1 MSGSDKRIIKTVKLS
16 NDEFSEITPESD
28 LGNIVEQCTAIMDDH
43 GYSDHIE
50 AINKGRSN
58 SEAYYYAG
66 LGVLHA
72 RSALACL
79 SEEKI
84 NDAVFNAMR
93 AVHFQNL
100 AIIRHTPLERDIWAG
115 RKARTGA
122 LKTSEGSL
130 KNQLETRSSF
140 VEECRLREKAESMIP
155 RYVAAMEGGYANAG
169 LVPKKNVDNMRKY
182 LRDHGL
188 ISKK

>member
-1 MSGSDKRIIKTVKLS
+1 MSEEKRVIRTIELKK
-16 NDEFSEITPESD
+16 DQFSEITPESD
-28 LGNIVEQCTAIMDDH
+28 LGNIVEQCSGIMDEH
-43 GYSDHIE
+43 GFSDHID
-50 AINKGRSN
+50 AINKGRAN

-66 LGVLHA
+66 MGVLHA
-72 RSALACL
+72 TSALTCL
-79 SEEKI
+79 SEEKLS
-84 NDAVFNAMR
+84 DAVFNAMR

-115 RKARTGA
+115 RKARKGA
-122 LKTSEGSL
+122 LKTSEGKL
-130 KNQLETRSSF
+130 RKQLETRSSL
-140 VEECRLREKAESMIP
+140 VEQCRLKEKTESMIP

-182 LRDHGL
+182 LQKHGL

>member
-1 MSGSDKRIIKTVKLS
+1 
-16 NDEFSEITPESD
+16 
-28 LGNIVEQCTAIMDDH
+28 
-43 GYSDHIE
+43 
-50 AINKGRSN
+50 
-58 SEAYYYAG
+58 
-66 LGVLHA
+66 
-72 RSALACL
+72 L

-122 LKTSEGSL
+122 LKTREG
-130 KNQLETRSSF
+130 KIKDKLETRSSF

-182 LRDHGL
+182 LREHGL